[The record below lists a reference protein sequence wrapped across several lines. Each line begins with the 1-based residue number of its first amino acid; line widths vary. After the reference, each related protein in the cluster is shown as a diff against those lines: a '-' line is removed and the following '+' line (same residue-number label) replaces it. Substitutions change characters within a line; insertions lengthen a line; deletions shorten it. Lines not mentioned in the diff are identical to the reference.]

1 MQCGGR
7 RSEVL
12 TGTAGFKITGGWA
25 MGQLWGSSMGNYQ
38 ENIFELW
45 LGRHNLFNASENDT
59 VGQVGRQGQKSLID
73 SFVQLGWKG
82 GEFVMETCNLYSKGS
97 GSLAVTAAKTDY
109 ENSTA
114 AALLVAIYSSPL
126 PGCQRDYLA
135 ELCTQKVHRAC
146 ACVTSEAQDGA
157 LPYVIG

>member
-1 MQCGGR
+1 
-7 RSEVL
+7 
-12 TGTAGFKITGGWA
+12 
-25 MGQLWGSSMGNYQ
+25 
-38 ENIFELW
+38 
-45 LGRHNLFNASENDT
+45 
-59 VGQVGRQGQKSLID
+59 
-73 SFVQLGWKG
+73 
-82 GEFVMETCNLYSKGS
+82 METCNLYSKGS

-157 LPYVIG
+157 HCRMLLANMSMKRLLPRMEVP